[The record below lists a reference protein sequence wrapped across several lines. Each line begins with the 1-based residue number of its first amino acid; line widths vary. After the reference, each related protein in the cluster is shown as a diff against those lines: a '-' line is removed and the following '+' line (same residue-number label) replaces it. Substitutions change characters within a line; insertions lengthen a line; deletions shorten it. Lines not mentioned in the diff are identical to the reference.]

1 MATVLK
7 RCSILK
13 HRLNTDDVIIFP
25 KQRVIPTLKDNVCQS
40 KESYTNFFYICQGV
54 TQFKNRDPPVF
65 FRIFVA

>member
-25 KQRVIPTLKDNVCQS
+25 KQRVIPTLKDNVC
-40 KESYTNFFYICQGV
+40 YTNFFYICQGV